1 MGCLLIVSM
10 LFLRELKMTDDDL
23 VAQLAMILQLKAMED
38 NDDQDP
44 FIVYAKAALDYFK
57 IHYGV
62 SND

>member
-1 MGCLLIVSM
+1 
-10 LFLRELKMTDDDL
+10 MTDDDL
-23 VAQLAMILQLKAMED
+23 VAQLAMFLQLKAMED